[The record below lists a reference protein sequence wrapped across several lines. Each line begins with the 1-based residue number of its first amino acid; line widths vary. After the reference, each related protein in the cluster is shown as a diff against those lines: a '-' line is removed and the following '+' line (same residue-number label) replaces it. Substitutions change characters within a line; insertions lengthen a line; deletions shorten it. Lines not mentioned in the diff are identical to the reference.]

1 MKSLG
6 IELGGVPKLAL
17 SLMDLSDL
25 TVAAKVAVGDDAQG
39 IWLEHARTDALSAR
53 GAWQKK
59 AALERG
65 AFLLSTNLGNVGVV
79 LGGDGPAFNL
89 FADESWLEKKLS
101 ELGLSPLSPART
113 SR

>member
-25 TVAAKVAVGDDAQG
+25 NVAGTVVQRDDTLG
-39 IWLEHARTDALSAR
+39 IRLEHARTDALSAR

-59 AALERG
+59 AGVEHG

-79 LGGDGPAFNL
+79 LRGDEPGFNL
-89 FADESWLEKKLS
+89 FADESW
-101 ELGLSPLSPART
+101 R
-113 SR
+113 